1 MVRCFGFWS
10 CLSVY
15 LMLSVSVFAAQDS
28 LSLSLERK
36 ILLQARLAQYI
47 SSLSAEDGG
56 FSYLDRQDATIKTA
70 YPASL
75 HPKIIIIGDGYF
87 LCITMRDETGKSIDA
102 DFLLRAK
109 SGIDPPLS
117 PEDFIVTDT
126 IIGNRA
132 LLKQVMAQAAKQALA
147 R

>member
-1 MVRCFGFWS
+1 MLRCFGFWS

-56 FSYLDRQDATIKTA
+56 FSNLDRQDATIKTA

-75 HPKIIIIGDGYF
+75 HPKIITIGDSYF

-109 SGIDPPLS
+109 SGIDPRLAPKILLLQTPLLA
-117 PEDFIVTDT
+117 
-126 IIGNRA
+126 IGHC
-132 LLKQVMAQAAKQALA
+132 
-147 R
+147 

>member
-1 MVRCFGFWS
+1 MMVRYFGFWS

-75 HPKIIIIGDGYF
+75 HPKIINIISQ
-87 LCITMRDETGKSIDA
+87 R
-102 DFLLRAK
+102 R
-109 SGIDPPLS
+109 
-117 PEDFIVTDT
+117 
-126 IIGNRA
+126 
-132 LLKQVMAQAAKQALA
+132 
-147 R
+147 